1 MNVFVPFFMADPH
14 YKEPISMLRG
24 TFEPIRLEAADRK
37 LKFGSSE
44 DGHNA
49 REGEDF

>member
-1 MNVFVPFFMADPH
+1 MFVPSFMADPH
-14 YKEPISMLRG
+14 YKEPISVLWG
-24 TFEPIRLEAADRK
+24 TFEPIRLEAADGR